1 MELSSMGQVSAAA
14 CGLRLGQAL
23 LWPTHLTP
31 LCVARKPQQGWSV
44 SHFWTSYKQREKV
57 ISHQYILCQFSCCL
71 WGITTF
77 SEGMWCSLE
86 TYRKGKIGPQFKDRA
101 TNSVWENLLTLMTA
115 LAGWIWALQT
125 ALFFYKEKQKC
136 KQSRSPH
143 GAREERSGR
152 MRRAHFSCSVYWRR
166 NAGLNAKLVRL
177 TGTSCSPVDAWKL
190 PAPLLSK
197 DVELSKILS
206 MEISYLH

>member
-31 LCVARKPQQGWSV
+31 LCAARKPQQGWSV

-86 TYRKGKIGPQFKDRA
+86 TSRKGKIGPQFKDRA

-115 LAGWIWALQT
+115 LAGWIWALTDSTVLLQRETEVQT
-125 ALFFYKEKQKC
+125 VQESTQGKRGEEWKDEKGSFFLQCLLKEKCWAQC
-136 KQSRSPH
+136 KTSKTDRHKLLSCGCMKTASP
-143 GAREERSGR
+143 
-152 MRRAHFSCSVYWRR
+152 
-166 NAGLNAKLVRL
+166 
-177 TGTSCSPVDAWKL
+177 SPV
-190 PAPLLSK
+190 
-197 DVELSKILS
+197 
-206 MEISYLH
+206 

>member
-86 TYRKGKIGPQFKDRA
+86 ISREGKIGPQFKDRA

-115 LAGWIWALQT
+115 LAGWIWALTDSTVLLQRN
-125 ALFFYKEKQKC
+125 
-136 KQSRSPH
+136 RSANSPGVH
-143 GAREERSGR
+143 MGQERRG
-152 MRRAHFSCSVYWRR
+152 VEGWE
-166 NAGLNAKLVRL
+166 GLIF
-177 TGTSCSPVDAWKL
+177 
-190 PAPLLSK
+190 PAVSTEGEMLG
-197 DVELSKILS
+197 S
-206 MEISYLH
+206 MQN